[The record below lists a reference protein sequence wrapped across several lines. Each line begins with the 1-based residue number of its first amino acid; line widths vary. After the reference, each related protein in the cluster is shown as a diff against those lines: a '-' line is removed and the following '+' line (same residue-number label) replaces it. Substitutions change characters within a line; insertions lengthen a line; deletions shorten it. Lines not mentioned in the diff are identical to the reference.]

1 MRGEEGE
8 KLQYVAPIG
17 FERFRRVTPLVAEMA
32 QPSHDL
38 GGDFG
43 GDAWKP
49 LIASP

>member
-1 MRGEEGE
+1 MRGEKGE
-8 KLQYVAPIG
+8 KLKHVALIG

-32 QPSHDL
+32 QPRLDL

-43 GDAWKP
+43 GDARKP